1 MPTPGQRWKAAREAA
16 GLSAA
21 DAASLAGVH
30 RNTIYDLEKDDEGVT
45 LRMMKRVAP
54 VYGVDLGDIF
64 QPDAESPERVPIELR
79 PLADILRPLT
89 QQDRESIVRNIA
101 TNLSFMG
108 RLYGRSYEVETR
120 KVATSGLQNETSRSA
135 GTYTSGTTPKND
147 VPRLPAHL
155 LTEQPDSPQGGT
167 RHADSGRQRHQSPT
181 KGRPR

>member
-21 DAASLAGVH
+21 DAATLAGVH

-54 VYGVDLGDIF
+54 VYGIEMADIF
-64 QPDAESPERVPIELR
+64 QPDMDAERVPNELR
-79 PLADILRPLT
+79 PLADLLRPLT

-108 RLYGRSYEVETR
+108 RLYGRAHTPTPNEVANGKTDR
-120 KVATSGLQNETSRSA
+120 
-135 GTYTSGTTPKND
+135 
-147 VPRLPAHL
+147 PAF
-155 LTEQPDSPQGGT
+155 PV
-167 RHADSGRQRHQSPT
+167 R
-181 KGRPR
+181 